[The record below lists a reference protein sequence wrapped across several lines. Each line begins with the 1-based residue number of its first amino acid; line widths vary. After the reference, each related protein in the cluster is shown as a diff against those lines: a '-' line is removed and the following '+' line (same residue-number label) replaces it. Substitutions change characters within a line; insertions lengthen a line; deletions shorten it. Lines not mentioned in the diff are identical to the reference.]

1 MYKLIKNG
9 LIYDGTLENK
19 PFIGD
24 ILIKDNIIE
33 KIDKSIDFENAEIII
48 NAENKIITPG
58 FIDIHR
64 HCDLAIFKENFGKL
78 ELAQGITTIG
88 TGVCGFSFAPY
99 TEKSKGLYD
108 YSVPTHGHPVKD
120 TKYPKLSDY
129 INDLKSIDKPV
140 NISTLQG
147 TGAVRLAVKGY
158 DTSPFTEAEMFRAQE
173 YIKEAVDFGIK
184 GFSSGLVYLPEVYN
198 TKEEMKKL
206 FAPCKGKNMIYM
218 PHMRDEASRLV
229 EAVEESI
236 EIAQENDMALHIS
249 HLKALG
255 PENWNTTLD
264 KAINLIEKAQKNGMD
279 ITVDFYPYH
288 GTATTLA
295 AILPVSFLDKNFDD
309 ILKNITSKESM
320 EKMRYCYQNPGPNDE
335 NISPDFRWSHS
346 MISSLSKIENKK
358 YIGKTIHQCT
368 VEAGCQ
374 DEIEFISYLLE
385 SENGKIGI
393 VGFNISPDDIIKI
406 AELPYSIVISDA
418 LYDESDTPH
427 PRKMAAFPHF
437 LKYYINDLKVLSLQ
451 EGIHKITQM
460 PAKRL
465 GYQYRG
471 VLAEGNFAD
480 ILVFDIDKL
489 GDNATFDNSNHL
501 STGMNYVLV
510 NGEIAWKDE
519 KLIGK
524 YGEVLH

>member
-1 MYKLIKNG
+1 MYILIKNG

-24 ILIKDNIIE
+24 ILIKNNIIE
-33 KIDKSIDFENAEIII
+33 KIDKCITFKAAKIID
-48 NAENKIITPG
+48 AENKLVTPG

-64 HCDLAIFKENFGKL
+64 HCDLAVFKKNFGEL

-99 TEKSKGLYD
+99 TQNSKNLYD
-108 YSVPTHGHPVKD
+108 YSVPTHGYPVND
-120 TKYPKLSDY
+120 IKYPKLSDY
-129 INDLKSIDKPV
+129 IADLKTINKAV

-147 TGAVRLAVKGY
+147 TGSIRVAVKGY
-158 DTSPFTEAEMFRAQE
+158 KPSAFTESEM
-173 YIKEAVDFGIK
+173 KEAQKYINEAISCGVK

-198 TKEEMKKL
+198 TAEEMKKL
-206 FAPCKGKNMIYM
+206 FAPCKGKQLIYM

-229 EAVEESI
+229 EAVKESI
-236 EIAQENDMALHIS
+236 EIAEENEMSLHIS

-255 PENWNTTLD
+255 PDNWGKTLD
-264 KAINLIEKAQKNGMD
+264 KAIKLIEEAQEKKGMD

-295 AILPVSFLDKNFDD
+295 AILPVSFLDRPFTD
-309 ILKNITSKESM
+309 ILKEITSHENI
-320 EKMRYCYQNPGPNDE
+320 EKIRYCYYNPGPNDE
-335 NISPDFRWSHS
+335 NIDPDFRWSHS
-346 MISSLSKIENKK
+346 MINSLSKIENKK
-358 YIGKTIHQCT
+358 YIGKTIHHCT
-368 VEAGCQ
+368 VEYGYK
-374 DEIEFISYLLE
+374 DEIEFIAHLLKNE
-385 SENGKIGI
+385 DGKVGI

-406 AELPYSIVISDA
+406 AQLPYSIVISDA

-427 PRKMAAFPHF
+427 PRKMAAFTHF
-437 LKYYINDLKVLSLQ
+437 LKYYVRDLKIISLQ

-465 GYQYRG
+465 HFQRRG
-471 VLAEGNFAD
+471 VLKEGYFAD
-480 ILVFDIDKL
+480 ILIFDIDKL
-489 GDNATFDNSNHL
+489 GDNSTFDNSNNL
-501 STGMNYVLV
+501 STGMDYVLV
-510 NGEIAWKDE
+510 NGKIAWKNE